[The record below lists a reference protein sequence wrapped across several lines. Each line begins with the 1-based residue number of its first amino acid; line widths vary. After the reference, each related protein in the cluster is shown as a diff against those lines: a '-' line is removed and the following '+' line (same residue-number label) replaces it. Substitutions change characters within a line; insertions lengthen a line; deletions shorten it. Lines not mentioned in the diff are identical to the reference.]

1 MTGVQTCA
9 LPISVPDETLMNLL
23 YSGNEIRFRNIPNSL
38 LFSLQYHIP
47 KSTIGVGVVFKVLEE
62 VKANYDIED
71 YSVSQTSIEQVFL
84 NFAREQR
91 DGRVDTQAS
100 CAQKY
105 IYCSFCVCMFPEII
119 NEDETR

>member
-1 MTGVQTCA
+1 METPLSLHHTIPSQENYEYIVFLNYELQFRSRLNFVA
-9 LPISVPDETLMNLL
+9 L
-23 YSGNEIRFRNIPNSL
+23 
-38 LFSLQYHIP
+38 SLQYHIP
-47 KSTIGVGVVFKVLEE
+47 KSTIGVGGVFKVLEE
-62 VKANYDIED
+62 AKANYDIED

-105 IYCSFCVCMFPEII
+105 IYCSFCVCMFPEVI
-119 NEDETR
+119 NEDET